1 MAHRLL
7 CMYAT
12 GIRRGAKSES
22 TQDFREAE
30 LGTPGMN
37 RIVKTFATALTLA
50 GLAGTADA
58 SYIEYSWSDLY
69 DPNPDLSIP
78 PSNTYTHV
86 LTDDTATGYGFRP
99 LVDFIGTYSLSVNLY
114 DDGEGGWFDLLDEV
128 AIVNTPGSEGD
139 GYFSFG
145 LTGQEFG
152 GWSLAGW
159 LQLNLTGRYTVT
171 IESLWG
177 DFFFGASRIDAR
189 GVRAVP
195 EPGTLALLAIGLIGM
210 GVALSRRRNPSSKKS
225 KE

>member
-1 MAHRLL
+1 MNKV
-7 CMYAT
+7 
-12 GIRRGAKSES
+12 AK
-22 TQDFREAE
+22 A
-30 LGTPGMN
+30 
-37 RIVKTFATALTLA
+37 FAAALVLA

-69 DPNPDLSIP
+69 DPNPDLAVP
-78 PSNTYTHV
+78 PSRTYTHV

-99 LVDFIGTYSLSVNLY
+99 ITDWISHYSLSVNLY
-114 DDGEGGWFDLLDEV
+114 DDGEDSWFDIFDEV
-128 AIVNTPGSEGD
+128 AMVNTPGSEGD
-139 GYFSFG
+139 SYFSFG
-145 LTGQEFG
+145 LTGTEFG

-159 LQLNLTGRYTVT
+159 LQLNLTGTYTVT

-177 DFFFGASRIDAR
+177 DFLFGASRLDAR

-225 KE
+225 KK